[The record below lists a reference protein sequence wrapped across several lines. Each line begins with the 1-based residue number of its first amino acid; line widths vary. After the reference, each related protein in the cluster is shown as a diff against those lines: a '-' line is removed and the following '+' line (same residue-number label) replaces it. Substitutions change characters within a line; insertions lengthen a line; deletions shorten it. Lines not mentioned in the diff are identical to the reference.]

1 MKCIVFL
8 LLLPLLLSSLITITT
23 ASPADD
29 SALRSDGRN
38 AGSPRPNII
47 LIMTDDQGWGQ
58 TSYNGHPILKTPNLD
73 AMVAN
78 GLRLDRFYAA
88 PNCSPARASVLTGR
102 SNDRTTVLNH
112 GHALRRQEKT
122 LPAALQ
128 KAGYATGHFGKWHL
142 NGYSG
147 PGAPILAGDSH
158 HPGVF
163 GFDYWYS
170 VTNFFDL
177 DPIMSRQGKFEEAE
191 GDSSE
196 IIVSEALKFI
206 EEKTKNDQPFFTV
219 IWYGTPH
226 LPFRA
231 LEKDKAAFKEL
242 NQTSQEHYGELAA
255 MDRSI
260 GNLRAGLQKLN
271 VHENTIIWFNSDNG
285 GLDKGVSPTTVA
297 DLRGYK
303 GSVFEGG
310 IRVPCVIEWPAG
322 IPKSRRSSHPAG
334 VVDIF
339 PTIADIIDL
348 PNDSMLTPTDGESI
362 LPLFEKETAP
372 RKKPLFF
379 RHTGRTAVIDG
390 DFKLLKEKKNSKKYQ
405 LYNITKDR
413 SEKNDLIDKNPVVA
427 AKLTASLKTW
437 NKSVDESF
445 KGKDFP
451 EGVTPD
457 PKLTRSWP
465 LSPQYA
471 PYVEQWKNRPEYKS
485 YVERVRGTRK

>member
-1 MKCIVFL
+1 MRPTL
-8 LLLPLLLSSLITITT
+8 LALLFISTSLASS
-23 ASPADD
+23 AEK
-29 SALRSDGRN
+29 
-38 AGSPRPNII
+38 RPNII

-58 TSYNGHPILKTPNLD
+58 TSYNGHPVLKTPSLD
-73 AMVAN
+73 AMAAN

-147 PGAPILAGDSH
+147 PGAPILKDDSH

-177 DPIMSRQGKFEEAE
+177 DPIMSREGKFEEAK

-196 IIVSEALKFI
+196 IIVTEALKFI
-206 EEKTKNDQPFFTV
+206 EETSKTDQPFFTV

-231 LEKDKAAFKEL
+231 LEKDKALFPDL
-242 NQTSQEHYGELAA
+242 NPAAQEHYGELVA

-260 GNLRAGLQKLN
+260 GTLRSGLRKLN
-271 VHENTIIWFNSDNG
+271 IHQNTLIWFNSDNG
-285 GLDKGVSPTTVA
+285 GLQPEKGVTPTSVA

-303 GSVFEGG
+303 GSVLEGG

-322 IPKSRRSSHPAG
+322 IPKARRTSHPAG
-334 VVDIF
+334 IVDIF
-339 PTIADIIDL
+339 PTIADVIDL
-348 PNDSMLTPTDGESI
+348 PESSHLKPIDGLSL
-362 LPLFEKETAP
+362 LPLFIKEIGP
-372 RKKPLFF
+372 RKKPLCF
-379 RHTGRTAVIDG
+379 RHTGRTAIIDN
-390 DFKLLKEKKNSKKYQ
+390 DFKLLKDRSRDKKYQ
-405 LYNITKDR
+405 LYNLAKDR
-413 SEKNDLIDKNPVVA
+413 SEKNNIIDQHPEIA
-427 AKLTASLKTW
+427 TRLTAQLNAW
-437 NKSVDESF
+437 NKSVQDSLA
-445 KGKDFP
+445 GKDFS
-451 EGVTPD
+451 EGTKPD
-457 PKLTRSWP
+457 PILTRSWP

-471 PYVEQWKNRPEYKS
+471 PYVEEWKNRPEYKS
-485 YVERVRGTRK
+485 YVERVQRTGK